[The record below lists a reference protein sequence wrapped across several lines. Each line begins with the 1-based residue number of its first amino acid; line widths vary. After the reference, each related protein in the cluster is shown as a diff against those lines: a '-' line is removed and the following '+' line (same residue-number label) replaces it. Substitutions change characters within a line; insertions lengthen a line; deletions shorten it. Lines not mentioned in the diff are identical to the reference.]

1 MVRKGFPVPR
11 ITEGFVDRIIESLG
25 GRRPTFEERGCE
37 KGPNADYFLPGAVA
51 ELKIFEEE
59 PLEKAER
66 QTRLAKHFADRYS
79 LPEEVR
85 LNFENLSEE
94 AKEDFRRLVGGPI
107 QNAVKKAAAQIKATK
122 TRLGLE
128 SHFGVLIAVNN
139 GFCSLPHDEFD
150 KMVAR
155 FAKKDTSQIS
165 FTLTTTVEHHK
176 GSFDTY
182 VFCKSDGVSI
192 HGQCCNP
199 YSDPWAKAMGDQ
211 FTKRMGDMIADQM
224 GWSERDDEVLLPVSD
239 ILFER
244 DGVLFIRKAPPVPDL
259 RFQDRDV

>member
-1 MVRKGFPVPR
+1 MVRQGFPVPR
-11 ITEGFVDRIIESLG
+11 ITEGFVDKIIECLG

-37 KGPNADYFLPGAVA
+37 KEPNADYFLPGAVA

-66 QTRLAKHFADRYS
+66 QTRLAKHFSDRYS

-85 LNFENLSEE
+85 LNFESLSEE

-122 TRLGLE
+122 ARLGLE
-128 SHFGVLIAVNN
+128 SHFGVLLAVNN
-139 GFCSLPHDEFD
+139 GFCSLPHNEFD
-150 KMVAR
+150 KMVTR
-155 FAKKDTSQIS
+155 FAKKDTSQIG
-165 FTLTTTVEHHK
+165 FTLTTTVEHHR

-182 VFCKSDGVSI
+182 VFCKSDGVSV

-199 YSDPWAKAMGDQ
+199 YRDPWAKAVGDQ
-211 FTKRMGDMIADQM
+211 FMVRMGDMIVDQM
-224 GWSERDDEVLLPVSD
+224 ELAARNDEVLLPVSD
-239 ILFER
+239 IFFER
-244 DGVLFIRKAPPVPDL
+244 DGIRFVRKAPHVPDS